1 MTQRQLLLLTASFL
15 SRLLICLI
23 STLSH
28 MPPSQQHDS
37 GHTYVIWSVVSLGLY
52 STVLGVNMG
61 VLEGYMGVLG
71 CWASLGGTGG
81 CYGGTLEVPN
91 GYLVVWGHLH

>member
-1 MTQRQLLLLTASFL
+1 MWVMTTQQPLGTWTMTQRQLLPLTASFL

-28 MPPSQQHDS
+28 MPPSQQDDS

-52 STVLGVNMG
+52 
-61 VLEGYMGVLG
+61 
-71 CWASLGGTGG
+71 CQIAS
-81 CYGGTLEVPN
+81 
-91 GYLVVWGHLH
+91 

>member
-1 MTQRQLLLLTASFL
+1 MPHSQLLPMTASFL
-15 SRLLICLI
+15 FRLLICLI
-23 STLSH
+23 STPSH
-28 MPPSQQHDS
+28 MPPSQQDDR
-37 GHTYVIWSVVSLGLY
+37 GHIDEMWSVVSLGLY

-81 CYGGTLEVPN
+81 CYWGTVEVPN